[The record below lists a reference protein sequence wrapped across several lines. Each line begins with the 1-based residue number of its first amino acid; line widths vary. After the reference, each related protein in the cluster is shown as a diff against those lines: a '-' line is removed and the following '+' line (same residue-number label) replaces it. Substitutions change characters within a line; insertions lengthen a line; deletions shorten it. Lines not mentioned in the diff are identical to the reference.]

1 MSDWD
6 DLGEEARSH
15 ALQHGPQCGILRM
28 ILRLPEVDRLG
39 VLAVVEDPEVP
50 AASLRRAL
58 VKRLGDKAPPVYS
71 ITRHRRGECNCNR
84 KGKQ

>member
-1 MSDWD
+1 MDSWD
-6 DLGEEARSH
+6 DLGEEASSH
-15 ALQHGPQCGILRM
+15 ALQHGPQCGISKM
-28 ILRLPEVDRLG
+28 IQRLTEADRAG

-84 KGKQ
+84 KAK